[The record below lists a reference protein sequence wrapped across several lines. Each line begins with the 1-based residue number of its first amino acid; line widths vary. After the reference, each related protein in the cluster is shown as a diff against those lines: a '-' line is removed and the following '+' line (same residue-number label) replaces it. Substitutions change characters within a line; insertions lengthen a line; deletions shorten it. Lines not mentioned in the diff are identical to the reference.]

1 MVIAEP
7 NAYVLCPQ
15 CIQVNYLKLDGGDGL
30 VLIRRW
36 TDTVRCRNC
45 GHVWTYSQDDV
56 LPINRYRVDWCTRY
70 FIYLL
75 VNIREDR
82 IYVGR
87 VGTPGRDL
95 HDRMWD
101 YWRLYQGWKYKYGQA
116 QAKRPKEYSRAIVR
130 AICETGFD
138 AFDMILLEKGSGNGN
153 WRETHWILKLHATDP
168 NIGYNRRSS

>member
-1 MVIAEP
+1 MVISEP
-7 NAYVLCPQ
+7 NPYVLCPQ

-45 GHVWTYSQDDV
+45 EHVWTYSRDDV
-56 LPINRYRVDWCTRY
+56 LPINRYRFGWFASY

-75 VNIREDR
+75 VNVKQDR

-87 VGTPGRDL
+87 TDRGL

-101 YWRLYQGWKYKYGQA
+101 YWRLYQGWKYKYWQT
-116 QAKRPKEYSRAIVR
+116 QAKRRNAYSMEIVR

-138 AFDMILLEKGSGNGN
+138 AFDMILLEKGSGNGV
-153 WRETHWILKLHATDP
+153 WREKHWILKLHATDP
-168 NIGYNRRSS
+168 DIGYNRRAW

>member
-1 MVIAEP
+1 
-7 NAYVLCPQ
+7 
-15 CIQVNYLKLDGGDGL
+15 
-30 VLIRRW
+30 
-36 TDTVRCRNC
+36 
-45 GHVWTYSQDDV
+45 
-56 LPINRYRVDWCTRY
+56 
-70 FIYLL
+70 
-75 VNIREDR
+75 
-82 IYVGR
+82 
-87 VGTPGRDL
+87 
-95 HDRMWD
+95 MWD

>member
-1 MVIAEP
+1 MVISEP
-7 NAYVLCPQ
+7 NPYVLCPQ

-36 TDTVRCRNC
+36 TDTVQCRNC
-45 GHVWTYSQDDV
+45 GHVWTHSRDDV
-56 LPINRYRVDWCTRY
+56 LPINRYRFDWFASY

-75 VNIREDR
+75 VNVKGDR

-87 VGTPGRDL
+87 TDRGL

-101 YWRLYQGWKYKYGQA
+101 YWRLYQGWKYKYGQT
-116 QAKRPKEYSRAIVR
+116 QAKRPNAYSLEIVR

-138 AFDMILLEKGSGNGN
+138 AFDMILLEKGSGKGG
-153 WRETHWILKLHATDP
+153 WREKHWILKLHATDP
-168 NIGYNRRSS
+168 DIGYNRRAW